1 MHMHTPTPHTTTCTA
16 HAHCTHALQVRA
28 YAAALAVYSRKGWT
42 HVEDHVHFTLGRNCA
57 TLGKVELALQF
68 FLRLLGHSRQ
78 PADRQQTFMK
88 EFGNILRLNPQ
99 HASLPTLPVP
109 RFSDRTIK
117 VLLGDNARGPQSAGP
132 EALTDNAAL
141 WKALVTPLKGRE
153 AANAGGNWLQKS
165 AVVAAE
171 PTYAPC
177 VQGEWVYV
185 EVEVDNPMHVPL
197 QLSTLKLACTHT
209 PAAAATGN
217 AADAGAPPAGTGLVA
232 AGAAANLE
240 LDEHELTLAPGKRS
254 VVRLGVRPLAEGT
267 LVIAGASW
275 TLGGMVHGRH
285 DFALHGRRLND
296 TRQQRIGKEY
306 AFDQSLRLEVVG
318 PMPLLQAA
326 IEGMPASLLLG
337 QVVLAKLVL
346 TNGGRTPLTALRL
359 RLSHPSFCVVAEE
372 ATPPTAAD
380 AAQQAAAAVSGLGLA
395 GTAVAAPPLFRERT
409 AQAPPADWATVALP
423 LPGGELQPGCS
434 CTLPLWLRAATVGA
448 HALHFVFCYEA
459 ATPHRLLKRRLCPI
473 SAQLSVEPSL
483 TLRHFLRP
491 AHACAHG
498 ESYVLGI
505 SALNAA
511 RRPGL
516 RLLPAQASCVSSAW
530 QMTPLTAAGQRTEP
544 LSPGEE
550 FSLYFSLTRA
560 PPATTAAAA
569 PSEAAATAAA
579 APAAA
584 AAAAAAA
591 AVTRVVHSEL
601 SLAGQAAIDSRALP
615 HTSFLLRDSAPSTT
629 VASVAAAASRG
640 SEAPARRR
648 KKGEVVLVPELAAVV
663 LHFSAEDGTAAGQL
677 HLTGLLPQPLAPPAP
692 NEQAPKRPKPAVV
705 ALWTDA
711 ARDEVRTAH
720 TASCTLRTPTPP
732 HPRSAPSRP
741 SILPPRPLRACRCG
755 YGPSAGRRSRTTSA
769 RLRCARSR

>member
-1 MHMHTPTPHTTTCTA
+1 
-16 HAHCTHALQVRA
+16 
-28 YAAALAVYSRKGWT
+28 
-42 HVEDHVHFTLGRNCA
+42 
-57 TLGKVELALQF
+57 
-68 FLRLLGHSRQ
+68 
-78 PADRQQTFMK
+78 
-88 EFGNILRLNPQ
+88 
-99 HASLPTLPVP
+99 
-109 RFSDRTIK
+109 
-117 VLLGDNARGPQSAGP
+117 
-132 EALTDNAAL
+132 
-141 WKALVTPLKGRE
+141 
-153 AANAGGNWLQKS
+153 
-165 AVVAAE
+165 
-171 PTYAPC
+171 
-177 VQGEWVYV
+177 
-185 EVEVDNPMHVPL
+185 
-197 QLSTLKLACTHT
+197 
-209 PAAAATGN
+209 
-217 AADAGAPPAGTGLVA
+217 
-232 AGAAANLE
+232 
-240 LDEHELTLAPGKRS
+240 
-254 VVRLGVRPLAEGT
+254 
-267 LVIAGASW
+267 
-275 TLGGMVHGRH
+275 
-285 DFALHGRRLND
+285 
-296 TRQQRIGKEY
+296 
-306 AFDQSLRLEVVG
+306 
-318 PMPLLQAA
+318 MPLLQAV

-591 AVTRVVHSEL
+591 VTRVVHSEL

-720 TASCTLRTPTPP
+720 TASCTLRTPTLP

-741 SILPPRPLRACRCG
+741 SILPPHSPRAPSALPPRALRACRCG
-755 YGPSAGRRSRTTSA
+755 CGPSAGRRSRTTSA